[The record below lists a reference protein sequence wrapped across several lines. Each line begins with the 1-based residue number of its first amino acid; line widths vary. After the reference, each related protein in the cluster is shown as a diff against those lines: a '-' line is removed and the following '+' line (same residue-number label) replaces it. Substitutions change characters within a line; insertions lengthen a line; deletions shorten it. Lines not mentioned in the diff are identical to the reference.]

1 MSAIT
6 NFLDIY
12 CEEVDYKS
20 FYRDVFP
27 VGSFEEKGVYEDG
40 KYNGIIVEVTKDRA
54 KNGKVKVMRHTVTDE
69 LDKLDEVAGRDN
81 FCLMSPISYAG
92 KSRKTENARYLYA
105 IAIDV
110 DGIKT
115 KDDRGL
121 DVMFHQIENVEYL
134 PAPTYIVASGTG
146 IHVYY
151 VLKDPIPLFENIL
164 VELEKLKRRLTWQF
178 WTQGVTNLAEN
189 VQYEP
194 VCQGFRMPG
203 TVTKAGERA
212 KVYIYGR
219 GEKVDID
226 YLNSFVPAEY
236 RTKPLVY
243 KSNLTLKDAA
253 KKYPEWYQ
261 NRIIDKKPRGTWT
274 CKPDLYH
281 WWIRKIKE
289 GAVEGHRYWC
299 VMTLATYAKKCA
311 IPLDQLEEDAFG
323 LLDLLNER
331 GKQPFTEDDIIHALE
346 SYNDS
351 YITYPIDTIVN
362 RTGISI
368 EKNKRNYQKQV
379 DHLEEARAI
388 RDIRMKRKG
397 KKWTDGNGRKS
408 SKDSVKEWQA
418 ANPGKKKA
426 DCIRETGLSKPTVY
440 KWWNEIK

>member
-1 MSAIT
+1 
-6 NFLDIY
+6 
-12 CEEVDYKS
+12 
-20 FYRDVFP
+20 
-27 VGSFEEKGVYEDG
+27 
-40 KYNGIIVEVTKDRA
+40 
-54 KNGKVKVMRHTVTDE
+54 
-69 LDKLDEVAGRDN
+69 
-81 FCLMSPISYAG
+81 
-92 KSRKTENARYLYA
+92 
-105 IAIDV
+105 
-110 DGIKT
+110 
-115 KDDRGL
+115 
-121 DVMFHQIENVEYL
+121 
-134 PAPTYIVASGTG
+134 
-146 IHVYY
+146 
-151 VLKDPIPLFENIL
+151 
-164 VELEKLKRRLTWQF
+164 
-178 WTQGVTNLAEN
+178 
-189 VQYEP
+189 
-194 VCQGFRMPG
+194 MPG